1 MAEQEIA
8 KHGKQVIRLLTSSEH
23 GAGHRVREIA
33 IEFVTILFAVLLS
46 IWLHGW
52 SEHRHQQDEVRTFLS
67 GLKKDLQND
76 VDWLGE
82 MAGLYRGFDANFAY
96 LVALDPKGA
105 PDWGKF
111 ETAFVNMDANVF
123 FLPKKSRYDGFL
135 MSGKL
140 TNIENP
146 VLLNDILTLY
156 QSNLL
161 QIQSSEN
168 GWRGHQNKL
177 RDYRD
182 DTLVEDDAAAHF
194 RLLTAPKGKR
204 LLKDMVTSK
213 QLYERYLN
221 YTELATSIIKK
232 IDAYPG
238 MAGGSA
244 H

>member
-23 GAGHRVREIA
+23 GAAHRLREIA

-67 GLKKDLQND
+67 GLKKDLQSD
-76 VDWLGE
+76 IGTLDE
-82 MAGLYRGFDANFAY
+82 MGKWYRGFDANLQY
-96 LVALDPKGA
+96 LVALAPGTA
-105 PDWGKF
+105 PDWKQF
-111 ETAFVNMDANVF
+111 EDAYQLSDANWF
-123 FLPKKSRYDGFL
+123 FVPNKSRYDGFL

-146 VLLNDILTLY
+146 ELLNGILRLY
-156 QSNLL
+156 QSTLT
-161 QIQSSEN
+161 QIQNSEG
-168 GWRGHQNKL
+168 GWTTRQRKL
-177 RDYRD
+177 RDYREEL
-182 DTLVEDDAAAHF
+182 LVEDDAASHF
-194 RLLTAPKGKR
+194 RILSTPKGKR
-204 LLKDMVTSK
+204 LMS
-213 QLYERYLN
+213 QLITHQLVYDRYARFAD
-221 YTELATSIIKK
+221 ESAKIVKM

-238 MAGGSA
+238 MAAAAG